1 MIFDAYLVVDWSA
14 RNDPSARKPSPNSI
28 WFCFKQPGGEI
39 VENPR
44 TRVAAY
50 KRIRNLLLQH
60 SKLRILVGMD
70 FPYGYPGGLAQRL
83 GVSNW
88 SGIWHQWHS
97 RISDDDN
104 NSNNR
109 FHVAAD
115 LNRLISGTAGPFWG
129 CHPPS
134 VSNDFLTTGKTSLA
148 GLLEYRLCEPKKAK
162 SAWQLFGA
170 GCVGSQSLM
179 GIPYLYKL
187 RFDEQLEGDSC
198 IWPFET
204 GMNTPA
210 VDKRIVH
217 AEIYPSLIQI
227 TTGEDEIRDKAQV
240 CELARWFHKLDTED
254 RLEAYFT
261 GPKLTEDQYN
271 HVKNDEGWILGV
283 MEVREHPAKNA
294 QVQEPALSYQVEY
307 TATPG
312 KHTEL
317 ITHAY
322 QHRIETLRSDAE
334 VEGFAVNK
342 ASEENFWSF
351 IGSLPSARKGELVL
365 IDNGNLRA
373 VWKDK
378 NGDHLGVQFLGEQMA
393 EYVIFKQR
401 PSAGSVSRVAGIDTL
416 DGVITQLQA
425 FDLDFESLESA

>member
-14 RNDPSARKPSPNSI
+14 GIRPKTGPDSI
-28 WFCFKQPGGEI
+28 WLCFQQSGHEI

-44 TRVAAY
+44 TRMAAY
-50 KRIRNLLLQH
+50 KRIGDLLLQH

-70 FPYGYPGGLAQRL
+70 FPYGYPAGLTQHL

-88 SGIWHQWHS
+88 SGIWHEWHS

-104 NSNNR
+104 NANNR
-109 FHVAAD
+109 FRVAAN

-134 VSNDFLTTGKTSLA
+134 VSNEFLTTGKTSLA
-148 GLLEYRLCEPKKAK
+148 GLPEYRLCEPKKAK

-187 RFDEQLEGDSC
+187 RFDEQLRSDSC
-198 IWPFET
+198 VWPFES

-210 VDKRIVH
+210 GDKRIVH
-217 AEIYPSLIQI
+217 AEIYPSVIPTQI
-227 TTGEDEIRDKAQV
+227 EPGEIKDKAQV
-240 CELARWFHKLDTED
+240 RELARWLHNLDAEG
-254 RLEAYFT
+254 RLEDYFA
-261 GPKLTEDQYN
+261 GPKLSKDQYDQ
-271 HVKNDEGWILGV
+271 VKNHEGWILGM
-283 MEVREHPAKNA
+283 MEVRERPGEHI
-294 QVQEPALSYQVEY
+294 QVQEPSSSYQVEY
-307 TATPG
+307 TATPEKRTG
-312 KHTEL
+312 L
-317 ITHAY
+317 FLHAY
-322 QHRIETLRSDAE
+322 HQRIDTLRSDAE
-334 VEGFAVNK
+334 IEGFAVNN

-351 IGSLPSARKGELVL
+351 IGSLPSARKAELVL
-365 IDNGNLRA
+365 MDNGNFRA

-378 NGDHLGVQFLGEQMA
+378 KGSHLGVQFLGKQMA

-401 PSAGSVSRVAGIDTL
+401 PEAESVSRVAGIDTL
-416 DGVITQLQA
+416 EGVITQLQA
-425 FDLDFESLESA
+425 FDLDIESLEAA